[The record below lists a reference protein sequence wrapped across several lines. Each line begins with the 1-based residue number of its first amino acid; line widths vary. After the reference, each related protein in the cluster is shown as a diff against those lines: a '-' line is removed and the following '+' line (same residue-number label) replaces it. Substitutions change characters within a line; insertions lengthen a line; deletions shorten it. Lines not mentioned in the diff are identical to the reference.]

1 MTAAEPSSNSARPA
15 ASAASDSPAA
25 RAEDDVVAFCQDL
38 IRFDTQNWGNGT
50 ANGEREAA
58 QYCARIMTE
67 AGLEPQIFESA
78 ERRASVVARMKGTN
92 PELGALVVH
101 GHLDVVPAQAEDW
114 QVDPFSADI
123 VDGMIWGRGAVDMKD
138 MDAMILAALL
148 RMKREGRQ
156 PERDIIFAFFA
167 DEEDNGTYGANWM
180 VRNHPE
186 MFDGATEAISEVGG
200 FSTDIAGQRAY
211 LIQTGEKGLHWTKM
225 TAQGTAGHGSAVQ
238 SDNPVVTLGAA
249 VARIGEHEWPIEYT
263 KTTRALM
270 EQLSELTGIPFDESD
285 PRPLLEATGSTSK
298 FIAATLQN
306 TSNPTALEAGYK
318 HNVVPGSAEA
328 LVDARTLPE
337 QDEKVAAT
345 LRELAGEKVSFELI
359 NGGPSLE
366 VPFSGRLVEDMVGAL
381 RAEDPEGVVLPYMLG
396 GGTDNKHLSA
406 LGIAGYG
413 FAPLQLPAE
422 LDFTGMFHGVDE
434 RVPVDSLVFGVRVLY
449 RFLEA
454 Q

>member
-1 MTAAEPSSNSARPA
+1 MTDALDPA
-15 ASAASDSPAA
+15 ALS
-25 RAEDDVVAFCQDL
+25 EQDVVDFCRDL
-38 IRFDTQNWGNGT
+38 IRIDTTNWGNGRSH
-50 ANGEREAA
+50 GERVAA
-58 QYCARIMTE
+58 EYCAEIMRR

-78 ERRASVVARMKGTN
+78 PGRASVVARWEGTD
-92 PELGALVVH
+92 PEAGALVVH

-114 QVDPFSADI
+114 QVDPFAAEI

-148 RMKREGRQ
+148 RMRREGHR
-156 PERDIIFAFFA
+156 PVRDIIFAFFA
-167 DEEDNGTYGANWM
+167 DEEDNGTYGAGWL
-180 VRNHPE
+180 VKNHPE
-186 MFDGATEAISEVGG
+186 LFAGATEAISEVGG
-200 FSTDIAGQRAY
+200 FSTEIAGTRAY

-225 TAQGTAGHGSAVQ
+225 VASGTAGHGSAVQ
-238 SDNPVVTLGAA
+238 TDNAVVTLGAA

-270 EQLSELTGIPFDESD
+270 EQLSELTGIPFDEQD
-285 PRPLLEATGSTSK
+285 PSALLEATGSTSK
-298 FIAATLQN
+298 FIAATLRN
-306 TSNPTALEAGYK
+306 TSNPTVLEAGYK
-318 HNVVPGSAEA
+318 HNVVPGTAEA
-328 LVDARTLPE
+328 LVDARTLPD

-345 LRELAGEKVSFELI
+345 LQELAGDKIRFELQ

-366 VPFSGRLVEDMVGAL
+366 VPFSGALVEDMVASL
-381 RAEDPEGVVLPYMLG
+381 RAEDPDGVVLPYMLG

-434 RVPVDSLVFGVRVLY
+434 RVPVDSLIFGVRVLH
-449 RFLEA
+449 RFLTA

>member
-1 MTAAEPSSNSARPA
+1 MTDAL
-15 ASAASDSPAA
+15 DPAA
-25 RAEDDVVAFCQDL
+25 RAEQDVVDFCRDL
-38 IRFDTQNWGNGT
+38 IRIDTTNWGNGRSH
-50 ANGEREAA
+50 GERAA
-58 QYCARIMTE
+58 AEYCAEIMRR

-78 ERRASVVARMKGTN
+78 PGRASVVARMAGSD
-92 PELGALVVH
+92 PEAGALVVH

-114 QVDPFSADI
+114 QVDPFSAEI

-148 RMKREGRQ
+148 RMHREGHR
-156 PERDIIFAFFA
+156 PVRDIIFAFFA
-167 DEEDNGTYGANWM
+167 DEEDNGTYGAGWL
-180 VRNHPE
+180 VENHPE
-186 MFDGATEAISEVGG
+186 LFAGATEAISEVGG
-200 FSTDIAGQRAY
+200 FSTEIAGTRAY

-225 TAQGTAGHGSAVQ
+225 IASGTAGHGSAVQ
-238 SDNPVVTLGAA
+238 HDNPVVTLGEA
-249 VARIGEHEWPIEYT
+249 VARIGAHEWPIEYT

-270 EQLSELTGIPFDESD
+270 EQLSELTGIPFDEQD
-285 PRPLLEATGSTSK
+285 PSALLEATGSTAK

-306 TSNPTALEAGYK
+306 TSNPTALDAGYK
-318 HNVVPGSAEA
+318 HNVVPGTAEA

-345 LRELAGEKVSFELI
+345 LRELAGEKVRFELQK
-359 NGGPSLE
+359 GGPSLE
-366 VPFSGRLVEDMVGAL
+366 VPFSGALVEDMVAAL
-381 RAEDPEGVVLPYMLG
+381 RAEDPDGVVLPYMLG

-434 RVPVDSLVFGVRVLY
+434 RVPVDSLVFGVRVLH
-449 RFLEA
+449 RFLAA